1 MSYYSRGNL
10 AYEVNRRSPSP
21 KKMKRTV
28 KIRPGVP
35 TSEKLMYLLLIFA
48 LVIATSIIGFRYN
61 QISQNNYQIQVL
73 TREIAEIKDENEA
86 MRLKVDEMSSPKR
99 IGIEAEKMGMVLD
112 MKSVRNMG
120 GISIEDSKNKTKDGK
135 TKQTEKVQ

>member
-61 QISQNNYQIQVL
+61 QISQNNYQVQL
-73 TREIAEIKDENEA
+73 LKKEIEVTKGEIES
-86 MRLKVDEMSSPKR
+86 MQLKVDEMSNPKR
-99 IGIEAEKMGMVLD
+99 IGTEAEKMGMVLD

-120 GISIEDSKNKTKDGK
+120 GISLEENKKADK
-135 TKQTEKVQ
+135 TKQAEKVQ

>member
-1 MSYYSRGNL
+1 
-10 AYEVNRRSPSP
+10 
-21 KKMKRTV
+21 MKRTV

-73 TREIAEIKDENEA
+73 TREIAKIKGENES
-86 MRLKVDEMSSPKR
+86 MQLKVDEMSNPKR
-99 IGIEAEKMGMVLD
+99 ISIEAEKMGMVLD

-120 GISIEDSKNKTKDGK
+120 GISMEESKDNKKDEK

>member
-1 MSYYSRGNL
+1 
-10 AYEVNRRSPSP
+10 
-21 KKMKRTV
+21 
-28 KIRPGVP
+28 
-35 TSEKLMYLLLIFA
+35 MYLLLIFA

-120 GISIEDSKNKTKDGK
+120 GISIEDSKNKTKDEK

>member
-1 MSYYSRGNL
+1 
-10 AYEVNRRSPSP
+10 
-21 KKMKRTV
+21 MKRTV

-61 QISQNNYQIQVL
+61 QISQNNYQVQL
-73 TREIAEIKDENEA
+73 LKKEIEVTKGENES
-86 MRLKVDEMSSPKR
+86 MQLKVDEMSNPKR
-99 IGIEAEKMGMVLD
+99 IGTEAEKMGMVLD

-120 GISIEDSKNKTKDGK
+120 GISLEENKKADK
-135 TKQTEKVQ
+135 TKQAEKVQ

>member
-61 QISQNNYQIQVL
+61 QISQNNYQVQL
-73 TREIAEIKDENEA
+73 LKKEIEVTKGENES
-86 MRLKVDEMSSPKR
+86 MQLKVDEMSNPKR
-99 IGIEAEKMGMVLD
+99 IGTEAEKMGMVLD

-120 GISIEDSKNKTKDGK
+120 GISLEENKKADK
-135 TKQTEKVQ
+135 TKQAEKVQ